1 MAIKVTVFNR
11 KGGVGKT
18 TLAIIL
24 TQIALMKG
32 KTVFAVEQDEQNNFN
47 VSVSYL
53 QHEPRFKDKFTL
65 KTSLTKEDFN
75 SAADWIIIDCPPSFN
90 DRTRLALR
98 NSDFILIPVR
108 PDSYSTM
115 PFSQIHQEA
124 GDYKKLFQ
132 FPIVKVGFDGKIP
145 SRIADEKITELTSKG
160 LIVIGNLPLYST
172 ITANISSDRKKWWSV
187 GLQAQARQPFELIY
201 TRLELLHKKLE
212 ALRKEKDERKRGENV
227 DPFDPENPDLAM
239 FGRKQ
244 VSPAF

>member
-1 MAIKVTVFNR
+1 ML
-11 KGGVGKT
+11 G
-18 TLAIIL
+18 
-24 TQIALMKG
+24 
-32 KTVFAVEQDEQNNFN
+32 E
-47 VSVSYL
+47 
-53 QHEPRFKDKFTL
+53 
-65 KTSLTKEDFN
+65 
-75 SAADWIIIDCPPSFN
+75 N
-90 DRTRLALR
+90 DRTRFALRNLR

-187 GLQAQARQPFELIY
+187 GLQAQARRPFESIY
-201 TRLELLHKKLE
+201 TWLELLHRKLLAIKKPPPI
-212 ALRKEKDERKRGENV
+212 KKQDEKIYGSDSEQG
-227 DPFDPENPDLAM
+227 F
-239 FGRKQ
+239 
-244 VSPAF
+244 